1 MGWIRQMT
9 NWFYNDVV
17 LEIRDIKA
25 MQQIAPLY
33 DGYLPWSGASLRP
46 TTIAYLLNDIT
57 IHRRSS
63 IVECG
68 SGLSTL
74 FIATQ
79 LERLGRRADF
89 VSIDHDASWHEI
101 IREELERRGVA
112 HRVQLVHAP
121 LKESPYAWKKE
132 GTWYDTTILESETPA
147 EGIDLLFVDGPP
159 ANRPGLSHARYP
171 AVPFFQSRLA
181 PESKVVLDD
190 GKRRGE
196 TDIATKWSQ
205 QLERPFN
212 LDRLSGNIYVSE
224 GNDSDYNI

>member
-1 MGWIRQMT
+1 MGWIRQAT

-25 MQQIAPLY
+25 MQQLAPLY

-79 LERLGRRADF
+79 LERLGRTAGF
-89 VSIDHDASWHEI
+89 VSVDHDASWQEI
-101 IREELERRGVA
+101 IREELERRGVG

-121 LKESPYAWKKE
+121 LTNTEHAWENE
-132 GTWYDTTILESETPA
+132 GAWYDTTILDREIPS

-159 ANRPGLSHARYP
+159 ANRSGLAHARFP
-171 AVPFFQSRLA
+171 AVPFFQSRLDPA
-181 PESKVVLDD
+181 CKVVLDD

-196 TDIATKWSQ
+196 TEIASKWAS
-205 QLERPFN
+205 LLGRSFK

-224 GNDSDYNI
+224 SETQGYNI